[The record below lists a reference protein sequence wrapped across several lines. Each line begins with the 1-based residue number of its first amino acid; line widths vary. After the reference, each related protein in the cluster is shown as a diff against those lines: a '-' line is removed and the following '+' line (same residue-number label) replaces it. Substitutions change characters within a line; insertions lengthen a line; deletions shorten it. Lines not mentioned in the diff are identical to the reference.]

1 MNYLNAMTE
10 TLTIQTEVSL
20 AKEFMSGSGKLGRFA
35 IGKNSESLL
44 LNRLVPL
51 SGIIDDKA
59 APGGD
64 YFGIPLLKSD
74 RVPFDALIANCSTA
88 ISPVAVLQHLDS
100 CGFKNVVGYHEL
112 VMAAKGRLAWPQ
124 FVQKF
129 RAEIETY
136 GDVWQRMFDSMSDQE
151 SKKTLLNVGR
161 FRHTANP
168 KYMQDYQVRLDQQY
182 FEDFMG
188 YRNEIFVDAGG
199 FDGDTTEIFA
209 TRYSD
214 YKKILFFEPSEKN
227 MLAARRR
234 LSGIERINF
243 YCIGLSDQKGTL
255 RFNQDQGSASSITES
270 SADTIEVDTLDS
282 LVEEPVTFIKMDLEG
297 WEFKALQGASGH
309 IKRNRPKLAI
319 AVYHDA
325 SDFRIIFEWI
335 ESLKLD
341 YKIYLRHYT
350 QGWSETI
357 MFFHPQHTS

>member
-1 MNYLNAMTE
+1 MNYFSCMTE
-10 TLTIQTEVSL
+10 TLTKQIVLPL
-20 AKEFMSGSGKLGRFA
+20 AKEFISGNSKLARFA
-35 IGKNSESLL
+35 IGKNSETLL
-44 LNRLVPL
+44 LNRIVPL

-59 APGGD
+59 APNSD
-64 YFGIPLLKSD
+64 YFGIPLLRSD
-74 RVPFDALIANCSTA
+74 RVPIDALIANCSTA
-88 ISPVAVLQHLDS
+88 ISPVAVLHHLDS
-100 CGFKNVVGYHEL
+100 CGFKNVVGYHDL
-112 VMAAKGRLAWPQ
+112 VISAKGGLAWPQ
-124 FVQKF
+124 FVQRF
-129 RAEIETY
+129 RAEIEAH
-136 GDVWQRMFDSMSDQE
+136 GHVWQRMFDSMNDKE
-151 SKKTLLNVGR
+151 SRKTLLDVGR
-161 FRHTANP
+161 FRHSANP

-182 FEDFMG
+182 FEGFMG
-188 YRNEIFVDAGG
+188 YRNETFVDAGG

-227 MLAARRR
+227 MVAARRR

-243 YCIGLSDQKGTL
+243 YCIGLSDQKGSL

-270 SADTIEVDTLDS
+270 SSDTIEVDTLDS

-319 AVYHDA
+319 AVYHDS

-357 MFFHPQHTS
+357 MFFHP